1 MSLEAVV
8 VVVII
13 FCLRVMI
20 RRACDAGEEQVGRQ
34 VSARHR
40 PEHLRQPVE
49 QGRSRTTRTAPPG
62 NGNENRPAILVRS
75 RSGNRAAILVPTS
88 RQGASS
94 ARAPA
99 REPLDSKAMFELQ
112 QRAKQDP
119 MVNPLGHHPADYTP
133 PELMLSAPPPR
144 ANPATA
150 VDQWLHSRGHS
161 HYTAA
166 ICDAFSQAGFPQAE
180 WLLELQQMSPID
192 LDLFLEM
199 LAKSPES
206 MQA

>member
-1 MSLEAVV
+1 MPEAVV
-8 VVVII
+8 VVII
-13 FCLRVMI
+13 IICFCLRMM
-20 RRACDAGEEQVGRQ
+20 RAAGDN
-34 VSARHR
+34 R

-88 RQGASS
+88 RHGASS

-144 ANPATA
+144 AKAVPSESAVQATSLNSIKDTYVRLYGRQPQDDKLDDGPWLLKKIKMHSDSTDEECA
-150 VDQWLHSRGHS
+150 VIR
-161 HYTAA
+161 
-166 ICDAFSQAGFPQAE
+166 E
-180 WLLELQQMSPID
+180 WLRR
-192 LDLFLEM
+192 
-199 LAKSPES
+199 
-206 MQA
+206 MQAV

>member
-1 MSLEAVV
+1 MPEAVV
-8 VVVII
+8 VVII
-13 FCLRVMI
+13 IICFCLRMM
-20 RRACDAGEEQVGRQ
+20 RAAGDKQPVEQGRQ

-144 ANPATA
+144 AKAVPSESAVQATSLNSIKDTVRSESTHATA
-150 VDQWLHSRGHS
+150 LCGHHLNLS
-161 HYTAA
+161 
-166 ICDAFSQAGFPQAE
+166 
-180 WLLELQQMSPID
+180 
-192 LDLFLEM
+192 
-199 LAKSPES
+199 
-206 MQA
+206 